1 MDKKL
6 DCMGMACPLPVVNAK
21 KAMEAFEEEGILTV
35 CVDNDTAVQNLTR
48 LAKRYD
54 YAVSSEKKSEQ
65 EYEVRIEVKP
75 GKKSDEG
82 EKGRCVTSVVIASEC
97 MGNGDDTLGRN
108 LIKSFLF
115 ALTNVDPLPDYILFY
130 NSGVLL
136 AAEGSPALEDLKNL
150 EKAGVKIM
158 SCGICA
164 GNFNVKEK
172 IAVGIISNMYDIVD
186 TQMHSD
192 RILRP

>member
-82 EKGRCVTSVVIASEC
+82 EKGKCVTSVASEC
-97 MGNGDDTLGRN
+97 MGNGDDTLGKN

-150 EKAGVKIM
+150 EKAGGKIM

>member
-1 MDKKL
+1 
-6 DCMGMACPLPVVNAK
+6 
-21 KAMEAFEEEGILTV
+21 
-35 CVDNDTAVQNLTR
+35 
-48 LAKRYD
+48 
-54 YAVSSEKKSEQ
+54 
-65 EYEVRIEVKP
+65 
-75 GKKSDEG
+75 
-82 EKGRCVTSVVIASEC
+82 
-97 MGNGDDTLGRN
+97 MGNGDDTLGKN

>member
-75 GKKSDEG
+75 GKKSGEG
-82 EKGRCVTSVVIASEC
+82 EKGKYVTSVVIASEC
-97 MGNGDDTLGRN
+97 MGNGDDTLGKN

-136 AAEGSPALEDLKNL
+136 AAEGSPALDDLKNL